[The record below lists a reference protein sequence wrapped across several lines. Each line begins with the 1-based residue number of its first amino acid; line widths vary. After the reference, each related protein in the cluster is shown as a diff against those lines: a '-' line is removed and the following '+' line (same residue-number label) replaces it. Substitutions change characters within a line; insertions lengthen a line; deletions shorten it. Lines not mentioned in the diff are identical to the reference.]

1 MSDTNTLTPEEF
13 EALEEAVMET
23 ARGRAFLKEYARR
36 NRVVGSDVFLRAVG
50 EIREAMT
57 RQKSEGSRDILKAEL
72 EEMRTSILKTRQ
84 EIAAIKPEDGG
95 NNRIMAATG
104 ELGAIVTATERATTE
119 ILGAAERLQE
129 IGAKLREG
137 GADAAACDEIDTY
150 ATNIF
155 LACSFQDITG
165 QRTTKVINVLRYIEQ
180 RVNAMIDIWGIEGA
194 KPSEVRAE
202 SMEKRPDADL
212 VEGPQ
217 LEGNGVSQ
225 DDVDRMLDGEFGMA
239 MGAAEDADTPDAP
252 SALDEAV
259 TVADEQ
265 GSEKGEAPTMNGQ
278 QIEDESSEMDQNN
291 IDSLFN

>member
-1 MSDTNTLTPEEF
+1 MTMSDTNTLTPIEF

-36 NRVVGSDVFLRAVG
+36 SRVVGSDVFLRAVG
-50 EIREAMT
+50 EIREAMA
-57 RQKSEGSRDILKAEL
+57 RQKSEGSLDILKAEL

-84 EIAAIKPEDGG
+84 EIVAIKPEDAG

-104 ELGAIVTATERATTE
+104 ELDAIVTATERATTE
-119 ILGAAERLQE
+119 ILGAAERLQA
-129 IGAKLREG
+129 IGTKLCEG
-137 GADAAACDEIDTY
+137 GADAAACDEIHAC

-165 QRTTKVINVLRYIEQ
+165 QRTTKVINLLRYIEQ
-180 RVNAMIDIWGIEGA
+180 RVNSMIDIWGIEGA
-194 KPSEVRAE
+194 KPSEIRSG

-225 DDVDRMLDGEFGMA
+225 DDVDQMLDDESGMA
-239 MGAAEDADTPDAP
+239 LGAADK
-252 SALDEAV
+252 
-259 TVADEQ
+259 Q
-265 GSEKGEAPTMNGQ
+265 GLENGETPTMNGQ
-278 QIEDESSEMDQNN
+278 QGEDESSELGPDN